1 MEVFRP
7 ERIKA
12 CYARPITKDT
22 RSVWEFKSMLELEEE
37 VHIMSSLLIIIT
49 KTLFINHVTYCLGRL
64 PACIPCTC
72 YNSVIG

>member
-22 RSVWEFKSMLELEEE
+22 RSVWDFKSMVELEEE
-37 VHIMSSLLIIIT
+37 VYINSNLII
-49 KTLFINHVTYCLGRL
+49 
-64 PACIPCTC
+64 
-72 YNSVIG
+72 YN